1 MCDCFTC
8 VGDGAAAEE
17 EEEEEEEEPGQP
29 INEAAAIRLQ
39 SGVSRTALSALLQQ
53 MPALSEADIEQ
64 CLAGDPAVL
73 DCAALPPA
81 LTCLSLRGND
91 LTALPDGPYPPGGCP
106 CFEPRIAMLS
116 DVLGKGAEYG
126 PHSHCNNVHAA
137 RWQQPQRTVPSPAS
151 LPPCP
156 LSLQRLPT

>member
-8 VGDGAAAEE
+8 AGDGAAAEE
-17 EEEEEEEEPGQP
+17 GEEAEAEAEAAGQP

-39 SGVSRTALSALLQQ
+39 SGVSRAVLSALLQQ
-53 MPALSEADIEQ
+53 MAGLREAAIEQ

-91 LTALPDGPYPPGGCP
+91 LTALPDGPYPPGVP
-106 CFEPRIAMLS
+106 ALNL
-116 DVLGKGAEYG
+116 VLPG
-126 PHSHCNNVHAA
+126 
-137 RWQQPQRTVPSPAS
+137 
-151 LPPCP
+151 
-156 LSLQRLPT
+156 